1 MQVLEG
7 ALSVAVSAIICWCSV
22 EVQVKLQL
30 GGFLIPIATAFTV
43 ALATLLPRLLAPL
56 ESSAESIAGLLM
68 MFFFSAIGCATSAA
82 PSAAIGES
90 SCKIWSLSMTARF
103 NTCCAA

>member
-1 MQVLEG
+1 M
-7 ALSVAVSAIICWCSV
+7 AVSAVICWFAV

-30 GGFLIPIATAFTV
+30 GGFLIPIATAVTV

-68 MFFFSAIGCATSAA
+68 MFFFSAIGCATSTA
-82 PSAAIGES
+82 PLAAIS
-90 SCKIWSLSMTARF
+90 SFRMRSTSVTASF